1 MNKVISKIVV
11 VGTAVTVM
19 VASSITAFAGQ
30 RLYEKYNGMAGS

>member
-19 VASSITAFAGQ
+19 EQAVT
-30 RLYEKYNGMAGS
+30 ENGLISN